1 MPTYVRSS
9 GAWLPVSGGSS
20 SGGTD
25 VNSIGS
31 ANQVIYK
38 NSINVAVGTNNLT
51 FNGSSLLY
59 TTGNLTINNTS
70 PTIYLQDI
78 NHRSSMI
85 HCNSNIFYI
94 LRGNGNNST
103 SWETYNGYWPLE
115 INLENNNAQFG
126 GDVNAIGSIA
136 SISDIKVKTNIKT
149 IPNALEKTLQLRG
162 VEFDRIDTKEHQIGV
177 IAQEV
182 EEVIP
187 EVVQDTDGTK
197 SVAYGNLVGVLIEA
211 IKEQN
216 EIITNLKKD
225 VDELK
230 NKCYNKN

>member
-9 GAWLPVSGGSS
+9 GAWLPVSGSS
-20 SGGTD
+20 SAGTD
-25 VNSIGS
+25 INSVGS
-31 ANQVIYK
+31 ANQVLYK
-38 NSINVAVGTNNLT
+38 NSINVAVGSGNLT

-78 NHRSSMI
+78 DHRSSMI
-85 HCNSNIFYI
+85 HCNSNILYV
-94 LRGNGNNST
+94 LRGDGNNST
-103 SWETYNGYWPLE
+103 NWATYNGYWPLE
-115 INLENNNAQFG
+115 INLNNNNATFG
-126 GDVNAIGSIA
+126 GDVNAVGSIA
-136 SISDIKVKTNIKT
+136 SISDIKIKTNIKT

-162 VEFDRIDTKEHQIGV
+162 VEFDRIDTEEHQVGV

-187 EVVQDTDGTK
+187 EVVLDNGEIK

-216 EIITNLKKD
+216 GIIENLKKD

-230 NKCYNKN
+230 NKCYDKN